1 VTARETARR
10 STKAWQ
16 LARQALLQDPP
27 SLVDLED
34 LLATTT
40 EAVLHGGETSRPPR
54 VAAGRRRRRPRY
66 PAVCQVSPD
75 DDGPF
80 LAGVRMATSTPSEP
94 LEFTCHVGWLAGG
107 PLAAG
112 RWRNGQVSLMA
123 AIQYA
128 LPSGR
133 VLVECALRLSG
144 LRRVL
149 RARLTNGW

>member
-80 LAGVRMATSTPSEP
+80 LAGVRMATATPSEP
-94 LEFTCHVGWLAGG
+94 LEFTCHVGWLAGAHW
-107 PLAAG
+107 PLDLAQWAG
-112 RWRNGQVSLMA
+112 QPHGRKS

-133 VLVECALRLSG
+133 CWWSVPRDSAV
-144 LRRVL
+144 
-149 RARLTNGW
+149 